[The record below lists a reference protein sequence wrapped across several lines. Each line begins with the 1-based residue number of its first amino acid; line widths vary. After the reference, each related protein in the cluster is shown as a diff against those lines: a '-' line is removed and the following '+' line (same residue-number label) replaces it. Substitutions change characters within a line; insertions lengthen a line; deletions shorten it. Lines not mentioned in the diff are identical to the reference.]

1 MCSSAQFSSV
11 SSQLHG
17 LPGVRGWCKGHWP
30 GYILLQSRQNWM
42 SWLAARNIMQVK
54 LDFLSERIQARNSV
68 EKLCI
73 YLVVR
78 LSSQLHVSVAVINLI
93 SFHLPSWLEWNC
105 PTWCDWWRLASNV
118 FPSQVSQPQ
127 WGWQWHR
134 YQGIRL
140 ARAVA
145 GNDKVGLEMENW
157 VTGVLCSL

>member
-1 MCSSAQFSSV
+1 MDY
-11 SSQLHG
+11 L
-17 LPGVRGWCKGHWP
+17 GWEDDVKDIGP
-30 GYILLQSRQNWM
+30 VISFFNLRQNWL

-54 LDFLSERIQARNSV
+54 IDFLSERIQARNSV

-134 YQGIRL
+134 YQTGWSCGWQWQGRTRNGELSDRSSLLTVRL
-140 ARAVA
+140 AA
-145 GNDKVGLEMENW
+145 LPP
-157 VTGVLCSL
+157 VTPH